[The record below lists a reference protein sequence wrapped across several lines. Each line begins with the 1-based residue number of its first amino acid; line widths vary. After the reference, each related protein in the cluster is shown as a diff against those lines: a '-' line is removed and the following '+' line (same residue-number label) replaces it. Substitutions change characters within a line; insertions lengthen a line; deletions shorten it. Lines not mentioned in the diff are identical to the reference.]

1 MEPEDPR
8 ERRDP
13 EERERALM
21 KTLPAVVAHAFARA
35 PAYRRRDPAVVPE
48 EVTDR
53 RALARL
59 PLVRKSELAELQR
72 GDPPFGGFS
81 AVAAPQA
88 ARLFAS
94 PGGLYEL
101 EPRRLDPWRAAR
113 ALRAAGFHAG
123 DVVHNSFSYHLT
135 PAASMVE
142 TAAHALGCAVIPA
155 GTAPT
160 EAQVAAAGAVPGHRL
175 RGDALLP
182 QGPPRPGGR
191 AGRRPVLAHP
201 GLGDGGGAPERAPQ
215 GARRARSSGPA
226 MVRDRG
232 RRAHRVRDCRRWR
245 GWSSTRRSSWKSS
258 GPAPET
264 RCRRAR
270 WGRWW

>member
-8 ERRDP
+8 ERRAP

-21 KTLPAVVAHAFARA
+21 KALPAVVAHAFAQA
-35 PAYRRRDPAVVPE
+35 PAYRRRDAAVVPE

-59 PLVRKSELAELQR
+59 PLIRKSELAELQR

-94 PGGLYEL
+94 PGGVYEL

-113 ALRAAGFHAG
+113 ALRAAGFRAG

-142 TAAHALGCAVIPA
+142 TGAHALGCAVIPA

-160 EAQVAAAGAVPGHRL
+160 EAQVAAAVQFRATAYGGTPSFLKV
-175 RGDALLP
+175 LLD
-182 QGPPRPGGR
+182 R
-191 AGRRPVLAHP
+191 A
-201 GLGDGGGAPERAPQ
+201 
-215 GARRARSSGPA
+215 
-226 MVRDRG
+226 
-232 RRAHRVRDCRRWR
+232 
-245 GWSSTRRSSWKSS
+245 
-258 GPAPET
+258 
-264 RCRRAR
+264 
-270 WGRWW
+270 